1 MIVRENYMGILTAN
15 EYQRLSRR
23 TQNENLSTEDKRRH
37 ALFGLASEVGEVHSI
52 FQHEYQG
59 ASVKKEKV
67 VDECGDLMW
76 FFCELLDTFDLDLE
90 EGLFLPVRD
99 LNELRRAALDGIRR
113 EILTPYRR
121 KKPAQ
126 QPPEDEPEREEA
138 VVPDAEGTGRDTAAQ
153 SAEGTD
159 RETAEAAA
167 EERIFRAG
175 TCVSCLL
182 PFRRS

>member
-37 ALFGLASEVGEVHSI
+37 ALFGLCSEVGEVHSI

-59 ASVKKEKV
+59 AGVKKERL

-90 EGLFLPVRD
+90 EVLVY
-99 LNELRRAALDGIRR
+99 NIEKLRRR
-113 EILTPYRR
+113 Y
-121 KKPAQ
+121 
-126 QPPEDEPEREEA
+126 PEGFDP
-138 VVPDAEGTGRDTAAQ
+138 
-153 SAEGTD
+153 
-159 RETAEAAA
+159 
-167 EERIFRAG
+167 
-175 TCVSCLL
+175 LL
-182 PFRRS
+182 SEKRHG